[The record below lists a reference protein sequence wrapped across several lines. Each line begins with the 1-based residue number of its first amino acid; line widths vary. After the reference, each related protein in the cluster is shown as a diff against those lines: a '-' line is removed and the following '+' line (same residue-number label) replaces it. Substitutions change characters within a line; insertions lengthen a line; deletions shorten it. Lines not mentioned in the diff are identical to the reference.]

1 MKFCRQCHNM
11 LYITMKWSVESS
23 PEPTEEEDDE
33 KKKKT
38 GGARDDD
45 VDDDASAETR
55 PQEEIEAEK
64 PTETDTTETPTPPPP
79 PSSTKKRMEL
89 VYNCKHCGFEATASQ
104 LGGSASEAVL
114 STNYAD
120 DQTTYKQYVTPHLRH
135 DPTLPRASDIECING
150 PNCTR
155 PPEDKR
161 EVIYVKYDS
170 HKLKYL
176 YHCVHCSAYWR
187 SGGSAVKV

>member
-11 LYITMKWSVESS
+11 LYISMKWSVES
-23 PEPTEEEDDE
+23 PEEEVDD
-33 KKKKT
+33 KKT
-38 GGARDDD
+38 GGAARDDD
-45 VDDDASAETR
+45 VDDASTAEKET
-55 PQEEIEAEK
+55 ETTTEK
-64 PTETDTTETPTPPPP
+64 PTETQTPTDTAPP
-79 PSSTKKRMEL
+79 PSSTKKKMEL
-89 VYNCKHCGFEATASQ
+89 VYNCKHCGFEANASQ

-135 DPTLPRASDIECING
+135 DPTLPRANDIECING

-155 PPEDKR
+155 PLEAKR
-161 EVIYVKYDS
+161 EVIYVKYDP

-187 SGGSAVKV
+187 SGGAAVKV